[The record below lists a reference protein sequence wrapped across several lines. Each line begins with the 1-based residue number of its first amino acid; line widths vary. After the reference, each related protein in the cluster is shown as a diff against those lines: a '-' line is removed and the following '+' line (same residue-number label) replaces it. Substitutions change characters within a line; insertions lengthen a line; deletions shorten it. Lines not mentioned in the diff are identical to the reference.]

1 MYLGNS
7 QIKKK
12 KNDGGPCVLA
22 NQNLGAYVWAG
33 LIVCLNWVIVGHIF
47 SGSEKMAYSS
57 FGFSK
62 VTTRCTTVHFGTTKE
77 TFLRNLLKMHC
88 VVKITEQ

>member
-33 LIVCLNWVIVGHIF
+33 LIVCLNWVIVGQIF
-47 SGSEKMAYSS
+47 SGSEKTGLQQLWV
-57 FGFSK
+57 FK
-62 VTTRCTTVHFGTTKE
+62 DHH
-77 TFLRNLLKMHC
+77 KMHNC
-88 VVKITEQ
+88 TFWYY